1 MSIFVDYNSITM
13 KASLWFIILTI
24 FIGSSL
30 QAQKVNKKIMDAE
43 NEQEILI
50 GICNRDGLQEGDFG
64 NYFKEEY
71 EAYEADQVMINNI
84 YKLDKNIDITIVLGT
99 WCHDS
104 QEQVPRFYRI
114 LDEAKI
120 TDDVISV
127 IGVDGNK
134 TGGELDIERLG
145 IELVPTFIFYRKG
158 EELGRI
164 IETPEVSL
172 EADMW
177 EIIK

>member
-1 MSIFVDYNSITM
+1 
-13 KASLWFIILTI
+13 
-24 FIGSSL
+24 
-30 QAQKVNKKIMDAE
+30 
-43 NEQEILI
+43 
-50 GICNRDGLQEGDFG
+50 
-64 NYFKEEY
+64 
-71 EAYEADQVMINNI
+71 MINNI
-84 YKLDKNIDITIVLGT
+84 YNLDKNTDITIVLGT

-114 LDEAKI
+114 MDEAKI
-120 TDDVISV
+120 ADDVISV
-127 IGVDGNK
+127 ICVDGNK

>member
-1 MSIFVDYNSITM
+1 M
-13 KASLWFIILTI
+13 KTSLWFIILTI
-24 FIGSSL
+24 FIGFTL

-43 NEQEILI
+43 HEQEILI

-71 EAYEADQVMINNI
+71 EAYEADPVMINNI
-84 YKLDKNIDITIVLGT
+84 YNLDKNTDITIVLGT

-114 LDEAKI
+114 MDEAKI
-120 TDDVISV
+120 PDDVISV

-134 TGGELDIERLG
+134 TGGELNIERLG

-158 EELGRI
+158 EEIGRI

-172 EADMW
+172 EADIW